1 MRKITKDEFI
11 KRSNI
16 IHNHKYNYNEVEY
29 VNRLT
34 NVNIICPKHGRFL
47 QTPAAHLQGRGCPKC
62 GVEKIRQS
70 RLLTLENFVDKAKEI
85 HKDKYDYSKVEYKG
99 YGTEVCIICPVH
111 GEFWQTPRDHFGG
124 NGCHKCSGWHM
135 NITPN
140 SKEEFVE
147 NAKKIHGD
155 KYDYSKTDLNNRD
168 DKGRVIIICPM
179 HGEFWQKP
187 YNHLC
192 GHGCRKCADKF
203 HADKKR
209 SNNDEFI
216 KKSKEINGDKYDY
229 SKVNYIKVTIY
240 LLAISFINYYLRKS
254 VARASPG
261 KIFTYSTKLSW
272 IKYIR
277 VCSAT
282 DCCVTRFYLM
292 CLYTSFYAYN

>member
-29 VNRLT
+29 IDRLT
-34 NVNIICPKHGRFL
+34 NVNIICPKHGRFP

-124 NGCHKCSGWHM
+124 YGCHKCSGWHM

-147 NAKKIHGD
+147 NAKKN
-155 KYDYSKTDLNNRD
+155 TWR
-168 DKGRVIIICPM
+168 
-179 HGEFWQKP
+179 
-187 YNHLC
+187 
-192 GHGCRKCADKF
+192 
-203 HADKKR
+203 
-209 SNNDEFI
+209 
-216 KKSKEINGDKYDY
+216 
-229 SKVNYIKVTIY
+229 
-240 LLAISFINYYLRKS
+240 
-254 VARASPG
+254 
-261 KIFTYSTKLSW
+261 
-272 IKYIR
+272 
-277 VCSAT
+277 
-282 DCCVTRFYLM
+282 
-292 CLYTSFYAYN
+292 